1 MIKTLSKYIKGFV
14 KASVATPLFMI
25 LEVIMEMLIPLL
37 ISSMIDNGI
46 QNPEGPD
53 LGHVVLMGGLML
65 LCALVALLGGAMG
78 GVFGAKASAG
88 FARNLRTAMFE
99 NIQTFSFANIDKF
112 STAGLV
118 TRMTTDVTNIQNAY
132 QMILRICFRAPVSLI
147 VAMTITLM
155 INAELASIYIIAVV
169 FLGVVMFFL
178 VRKTHKSPAKPNKH
192 SGLSYERMER
202 FMSALPDGVDY
213 LEAYFDLRDKAEAMC
228 ASPYAVVSAWFMRQ
242 FPKFRTNPL
251 SYLDNAPEIF
261 DFSAVLEKAKK
272 KPSNA
277 VEGEQETA

>member
-1 MIKTLSKYIKGFV
+1 MESYKFDITKQTLTLS
-14 KASVATPLFMI
+14 ASFAAAM
-25 LEVIMEMLIPLL
+25 
-37 ISSMIDNGI
+37 N
-46 QNPEGPD
+46 NPESEEY
-53 LGHVVLMGGLML
+53 
-65 LCALVALLGGAMG
+65 ALVRR
-78 GVFGAKASAG
+78 FKRD
-88 FARNLRTAMFE
+88 FP
-99 NIQTFSFANIDKF
+99 
-112 STAGLV
+112 
-118 TRMTTDVTNIQNAY
+118 
-132 QMILRICFRAPVSLI
+132 RIVI
-147 VAMTITLM
+147 
-155 INAELASIYIIAVV
+155 
-169 FLGVVMFFL
+169 

>member
-1 MIKTLSKYIKGFV
+1 MESYKFDITKQTLTLS
-14 KASVATPLFMI
+14 ASFAAAM
-25 LEVIMEMLIPLL
+25 
-37 ISSMIDNGI
+37 N
-46 QNPEGPD
+46 NPESEEY
-53 LGHVVLMGGLML
+53 
-65 LCALVALLGGAMG
+65 ALVRR
-78 GVFGAKASAG
+78 FKRD
-88 FARNLRTAMFE
+88 FP
-99 NIQTFSFANIDKF
+99 
-112 STAGLV
+112 
-118 TRMTTDVTNIQNAY
+118 
-132 QMILRICFRAPVSLI
+132 RIVI
-147 VAMTITLM
+147 
-155 INAELASIYIIAVV
+155 
-169 FLGVVMFFL
+169 

-251 SYLDNAPEIF
+251 FYLDNAPEII